1 MLDPL
6 AVAVPTC
13 MAKCWCCWTGSP
25 GWGSGTR
32 GEPYSFVGSDP
43 CRGPNVPGTAG
54 LWGTG
59 RGAGGSNETDCEP
72 QKNSRAAAGARK
84 TRLEEPH
91 EQMGFLEVYMK
102 NLWSLPYKVTHSCPA
117 KATLSHP
124 IHTFLSSRL
133 QYMHLSPNYTGASK
147 KTGGGSDSL

>member
-1 MLDPL
+1 
-6 AVAVPTC
+6 
-13 MAKCWCCWTGSP
+13 
-25 GWGSGTR
+25 
-32 GEPYSFVGSDP
+32 
-43 CRGPNVPGTAG
+43 
-54 LWGTG
+54 
-59 RGAGGSNETDCEP
+59 
-72 QKNSRAAAGARK
+72 
-84 TRLEEPH
+84 
-91 EQMGFLEVYMK
+91 MGFLEVYMK